1 MTSTKVKFVIAKLLS
16 FLFFAIMFASIY
28 KPKLP
33 KEKNE
38 WKDALYVSVLNQTLT
53 GITSDEESIKSYL
66 IIQNIIGYVILIGG
80 LYLFLQIN

>member
-1 MTSTKVKFVIAKLLS
+1 MTSTKVKFVIAKLLA
-16 FLFFAIMFASIY
+16 FLFFAIVFAFIY